1 MFSKLEMDPSLDMGL
16 YELLHQFHHPQECPS
31 NLEPVMARQVATM
44 AKARAR
50 EAARC
55 QRPGERQAIKPLMAH
70 FDLEEIEL
78 GVLLGTGG
86 FSNVYEIQSFDSDKS
101 RHYSKEQRLAR
112 EFLGQHALRLQDDSS
127 RDIGKTL
134 HSCATSED
142 AETLKPDHLARYAIK
157 HLRKSLLQ
165 TPEKFAKA
173 AMDLACEAEMML
185 CLDHPNIVKLRGWAN
200 GGPASFKDGKNDSY
214 FLIIDRLVETL
225 QDRVWMWR
233 KQWKKEHRRKQK
245 TVVKWMKKIIHRKKQ
260 EPVNEEKVDSLL
272 VERLKVAY
280 DISCSLEYL
289 HERRIIYR
297 DLKTS
302 NIGFD
307 IRGDVKIF
315 DFGLARFLPTSTG
328 DLDESF
334 LMSNVGTRRYTPPE
348 VLQKKPYNLKADVY
362 TFGVVIWEIL
372 TMCSPKGSG
381 KGEKQNPRLSAC
393 SCWPSELQTLVE
405 SMLSLNPSERPTIN
419 HARATIKDLLVTI
432 SDAETSA
439 EILKDGTLGRRRST
453 FRLESFNLEELGLKD
468 LDEDPNVQS
477 HTSVCTSF
485 ST

>member
-1 MFSKLEMDPSLDMGL
+1 MDPSLDMGL
-16 YELLHQFHHPQECPS
+16 YELLHQFQHRPECPS
-31 NLEPVMARQVATM
+31 NLEPVMARQIATM
-44 AKARAR
+44 AEARAR
-50 EAARC
+50 ETARC
-55 QRPGERQAIKPLMAH
+55 QSPGDRQAIKPLMAH
-70 FDLEEIEL
+70 FDREEIEL
-78 GVLLGTGG
+78 GALLGIGG
-86 FSNVYEIQSFDSDKS
+86 FSNVYEIQSFDSHKS

-112 EFLGQHALRLQDDSS
+112 EFLAQHALRLQEVSS
-127 RDIGKTL
+127 RDIGKIVD
-134 HSCATSED
+134 SSAESED
-142 AETLKPDHLARYAIK
+142 AETLKKPDHLARYAIK

-185 CLDHPNIVKLRGWAN
+185 CLDHPNIVKLRGWTN
-200 GGPASFKDGKNDSY
+200 GGPASFKDGENDSY
-214 FLIIDRLVETL
+214 FLIIDRLIETL
-225 QDRVWMWR
+225 QDRIWMWR
-233 KQWKKEHRRKQK
+233 KQWKKEDRRKQK
-245 TVVKWMKKIIHRKKQ
+245 TVVKWMKKIIQRKKE
-260 EPVNEEKVDSLL
+260 EPAKEEKVDSLL

-328 DLDESF
+328 DSDESF
-334 LMSNVGTRRYTPPE
+334 RMSNVGTRRYTPPE
-348 VLQKKPYNLKADVY
+348 VTQKKPYNLKADVY
-362 TFGVVIWEIL
+362 TFGVVMWEIL
-372 TMCSPKGSG
+372 TMCSPKGSA
-381 KGEKQNPRLSAC
+381 KGDQQKPRLSAC

-405 SMLSLNPSERPTIN
+405 SMVFLDPSERPTIN
-419 HARATIKDLLVTI
+419 HVRATIKDLLVTI

-439 EILKDGTLGRRRST
+439 EILKEGTLGRRRST

-477 HTSVCTSF
+477 HTSICTSF